1 MISPTAFVHP
11 KALVDDGVSVGART
25 RVWAFAHVVKGAI
38 VGEDCNLCDHTF
50 IEGKVVVG
58 NRVTMKCGVFLWDGI
73 VVEDDVFIGP
83 GAGFTNDLYPRSRQY
98 PAEFPKTVLR
108 QGCTIGANATLL
120 PAITI
125 GRWAIIGAGAVVT
138 RDVPDHA
145 LVAGNPARQRGWAC
159 RCARK
164 LTFTSANTARC
175 ACGRSFLL
183 KSGNA
188 IEEQTHGI

>member
-1 MISPTAFVHP
+1 MISPAAFVHP
-11 KALVDDGVSVGART
+11 KALVDDGASVGART

-50 IEGKVVVG
+50 VEGKVVVG
-58 NRVTMKCGVFLWDGI
+58 NRVTMKCGVFLWDGM
-73 VVEDDVFIGP
+73 VVEDDVFVGP
-83 GAGFTNDLYPRSRQY
+83 GAGFTNDLYPRSKQY

-108 QGCTIGANATLL
+108 QGCSIGANATLL

-138 RDVPDHA
+138 RNVPDHA
-145 LVAGNPARQRGWAC
+145 LVAGNPARQRGWVC

-164 LTFTSANTARC
+164 LTFTSANTVRC

-183 KSGNA
+183 KNSNA
-188 IEEQTHGI
+188 IEERTHGI